1 MIKKKNLNIY
11 KMIFIYIL
19 LNSIIPNLSSNN
31 SFDFKEEY
39 SFIKLKVVGEGY
51 NNIFSYKFYKK
62 YYPNEVIIN
71 GDMQNNIN
79 SRYYFNLTVNEVIL
93 SWNNSINN
101 CDYLFFG
108 CSNITEID
116 LSHFNTSRVTS
127 MQGMFY
133 NCSSLIY
140 LNISNLDTS
149 IVIQMKFIFK
159 GCLSLISLDLSN
171 FETSNLENMASM
183 FESCS
188 SLKYLD
194 ISKFD
199 TSKVSDMNSMFRY
212 CNSIT
217 SLDLSNFDTSSVI
230 NMENM
235 FGSCSSLTSLDLT
248 NFNTSSVIN
257 MENMFGSCSS
267 LNSLDLSNFNT
278 SLVSNMKNMFFNCN
292 SLISLNLSNFR
303 TEQVK
308 NMEYMFFNCNT
319 LTSLNLSNF
328 RTSQVTNMEYMFSGC
343 SKLIYID
350 LANFEIKSTSKTE
363 NTFGGIPDNA
373 VICIKDENNAI
384 INQIKNQKSYNIN
397 CSLYIDNFN
406 NYCDIKNNY
415 YCKPICRKEEPFLY
429 ERKNCIDDCNIN
441 DIEKEICILH
451 YDFSNVTH
459 VYENENFMLRYILNY
474 IKNNFNISKS
484 YINIVE
490 GKANFTITKIE
501 NNNTKSIRRLYN
513 NNNTY
518 YALIIN
524 ILQSKEEEFPK
535 KVFDI
540 FKLVDNNKLQRI
552 DIIPD
557 DITFNSTKIINCN
570 EYSIESLI
578 IDSCISC
585 KDGYELYKDSN
596 NSFGICTKKCEG
608 KFIFETNECI
618 EDCSKSSINKYE
630 YNNICYTECP
640 KDTIEKRPLYCE
652 LSCPPERP
660 YEAIITKE
668 CVTDCT
674 INDIVNNICKKNY
687 MGKETN
693 NSNYKN
699 LDGIILKELF
709 SGNLN
714 STIEK
719 AYNDKNGVVFSD
731 ESTIRQ
737 ISAVKNLIYNAD
749 LPSINF
755 SQCQELLKNEFGI
768 NEEELMIYMVQNKVE
783 GLKIPIID
791 YILFSKNGNK
801 NINLSVCNNVTVQY
815 EIPADIGEDQ
825 DKYDPNSD
833 YYNDECNIGSSND
846 NVDMTLFEKKN
857 YYNNNNMS
865 LCESNCAYKG
875 YNSTT
880 SKALCDCNIK
890 NDITYSSDDNN
901 NLLNKLEN
909 DKSSSNLGVT
919 KCLNVITYEKIK
931 SNSGFLTIAII
942 LGIFIIVFILFCI
955 KGKNSIEHKIDD
967 TIYKKFEKEDK
978 KQKIGKPI
986 KRKNS
991 IKAKNSKS
999 FKMKKQSI
1007 KKIFTKKSKVL
1018 DKSSSRKYIAKNKNL
1033 LTFQK
1038 NEVIINNVDI
1048 IENKP
1053 DFENDYEMNTLS
1065 YEDALKY
1072 DKRACC
1078 DYYCSLIK
1086 NKQII
1091 AFTFC
1096 SFNDY
1101 NSGII
1106 KKFMLFL
1113 SFALHFT
1120 INALFFN
1127 DSNMHQIYEDQG
1139 KYNFTYQLPYILIS
1153 ALTSTIILRVMLQ
1166 GLVLSDKSVLKV
1178 KFQPTKNL
1186 AINMKYQ
1193 ILKCINIKLAIF
1205 FILNFILLI
1214 LFGFYLTCLT
1224 GRYQNTQIHII
1235 ENTAISFGFSLFY
1248 PFIINIFPSFIR
1260 TLSLDNKSNNK
1271 SCLYNTSKFLQLL

>member
-1 MIKKKNLNIY
+1 
-11 KMIFIYIL
+11 
-19 LNSIIPNLSSNN
+19 
-31 SFDFKEEY
+31 
-39 SFIKLKVVGEGY
+39 
-51 NNIFSYKFYKK
+51 
-62 YYPNEVIIN
+62 
-71 GDMQNNIN
+71 
-79 SRYYFNLTVNEVIL
+79 
-93 SWNNSINN
+93 
-101 CDYLFFG
+101 
-108 CSNITEID
+108 
-116 LSHFNTSRVTS
+116 
-127 MQGMFY
+127 
-133 NCSSLIY
+133 
-140 LNISNLDTS
+140 
-149 IVIQMKFIFK
+149 
-159 GCLSLISLDLSN
+159 
-171 FETSNLENMASM
+171 
-183 FESCS
+183 
-188 SLKYLD
+188 
-194 ISKFD
+194 
-199 TSKVSDMNSMFRY
+199 
-212 CNSIT
+212 
-217 SLDLSNFDTSSVI
+217 
-230 NMENM
+230 
-235 FGSCSSLTSLDLT
+235 
-248 NFNTSSVIN
+248 
-257 MENMFGSCSS
+257 
-267 LNSLDLSNFNT
+267 
-278 SLVSNMKNMFFNCN
+278 
-292 SLISLNLSNFR
+292 
-303 TEQVK
+303 
-308 NMEYMFFNCNT
+308 
-319 LTSLNLSNF
+319 
-328 RTSQVTNMEYMFSGC
+328 
-343 SKLIYID
+343 
-350 LANFEIKSTSKTE
+350 
-363 NTFGGIPDNA
+363 
-373 VICIKDENNAI
+373 
-384 INQIKNQKSYNIN
+384 
-397 CSLYIDNFN
+397 
-406 NYCDIKNNY
+406 
-415 YCKPICRKEEPFLY
+415 
-429 ERKNCIDDCNIN
+429 
-441 DIEKEICILH
+441 
-451 YDFSNVTH
+451 
-459 VYENENFMLRYILNY
+459 
-474 IKNNFNISKS
+474 
-484 YINIVE
+484 
-490 GKANFTITKIE
+490 
-501 NNNTKSIRRLYN
+501 
-513 NNNTY
+513 
-518 YALIIN
+518 
-524 ILQSKEEEFPK
+524 
-535 KVFDI
+535 
-540 FKLVDNNKLQRI
+540 
-552 DIIPD
+552 
-557 DITFNSTKIINCN
+557 
-570 EYSIESLI
+570 
-578 IDSCISC
+578 
-585 KDGYELYKDSN
+585 
-596 NSFGICTKKCEG
+596 
-608 KFIFETNECI
+608 
-618 EDCSKSSINKYE
+618 
-630 YNNICYTECP
+630 
-640 KDTIEKRPLYCE
+640 
-652 LSCPPERP
+652 
-660 YEAIITKE
+660 
-668 CVTDCT
+668 
-674 INDIVNNICKKNY
+674 